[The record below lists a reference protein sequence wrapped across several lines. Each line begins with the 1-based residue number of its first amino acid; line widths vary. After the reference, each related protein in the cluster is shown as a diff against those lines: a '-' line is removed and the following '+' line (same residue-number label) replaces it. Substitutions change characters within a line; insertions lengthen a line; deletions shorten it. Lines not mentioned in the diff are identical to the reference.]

1 MSKKTG
7 QATRQNVAEPTVR
20 LIVVGVGDDEYAI
33 PTTMIQAINPYRM
46 PHPVPGSASHVEG
59 VVNLRGR
66 LVPVM
71 SLRARMGIPG
81 EWSRAEARTVIVT
94 SDRATAGLI
103 VDDVREVVGVDAR
116 RYAAIGRRAGAADHL
131 VGTFRVDG
139 VRVGLLDVAGLLAE
153 GPLAA

>member
-1 MSKKTG
+1 MSKKTR
-7 QATRQNVAEPTVR
+7 QPTRPDRAGHTVR

-33 PTTMIQAINPYRM
+33 PTTMVQAINPYRM

-71 SLRARMGIPG
+71 SLRARMGIRG
-81 EWSRAEARTVIVT
+81 EWSREDARTVIVT
-94 SDRATAGLI
+94 SDRGTAGLV

-116 RYAAIGRRAGAADHL
+116 RYAAIGRGTAASDPL

-139 VRVGLLDVAGLLAE
+139 QRVGLLDVAGLLAE